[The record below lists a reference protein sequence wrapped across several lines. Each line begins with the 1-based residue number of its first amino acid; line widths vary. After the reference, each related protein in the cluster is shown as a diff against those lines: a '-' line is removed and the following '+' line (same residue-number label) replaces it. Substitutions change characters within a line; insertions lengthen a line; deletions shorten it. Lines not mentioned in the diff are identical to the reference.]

1 MVPPKKKKKK
11 KYGPTK
17 ERRTFQDEEYK
28 RPCITSKSNSFPIN
42 KNQPKGNITV

>member
-1 MVPPKKKKKK
+1 MVPPKKKGMVPQKSEGHSRMKNI
-11 KYGPTK
+11 
-17 ERRTFQDEEYK
+17 K